1 MKIDFS
7 QSIRQLDG
15 TPMIVMNP
23 DGSIA
28 SDFSTLA
35 KISVHA
41 LNLLMPGDENVA
53 PTKKFERGLLAI
65 KIYEATEP
73 VDMASAEQVS
83 DLKSLIGRSFG
94 SLIIARAFDIIE
106 NHPLKTEAE

>member
-7 QSIRQLDG
+7 QPITQLDG
-15 TPMIVMNP
+15 SPMVVINS

-53 PTKKFERGLLAI
+53 PTKKFERGKLAI
-65 KIYEATEP
+65 AIYDSKEP
-73 VDMASAEQVS
+73 VELSAEQTS

-106 NHPLKTEAE
+106 NHPLKMEEE